1 MSKKSLKLTI
11 GEQIDRHRQ
20 GRSQKWIVSKMVE
33 KGIKITEVKLSN
45 KKNGYELFT
54 EDELAALSEIL
65 GVSLEK

>member
-1 MSKKSLKLTI
+1 
-11 GEQIDRHRQ
+11 
-20 GRSQKWIVSKMVE
+20 MVE